1 MQTLER
7 NEAAARVAEAL
18 ISTERALDDAFGRM
32 AGLLGTVTQTRQD
45 ANWSILVG
53 QDAVNE
59 LAAALPEMTAVRD
72 RVIAAHRRLDRWQQ
86 RMGLQPMLQGGGDK
100 PPGDNSV
107 TPEVAAAAAAAGPR
121 HLRVA

>member
-1 MQTLER
+1 MER
-7 NEAAARVAEAL
+7 NEAATRVAEAL

-32 AGLLGTVTQTRQD
+32 AGLLGTVTQARQD

-72 RVIAAHRRLDRWQQ
+72 RIIAAHRRLDRWQQ
-86 RMGLQPMLQGGGDK
+86 RMGVEAVMLGGADK
-100 PPGDNSV
+100 PPGEQSV
-107 TPEVAAAAAAAGPR
+107 TAAEPR
-121 HLRVA
+121 HLRAA

>member
-1 MQTLER
+1 MER

-18 ISTERALDDAFGRM
+18 ISTERALDAAFGSM

-59 LAAALPEMTAVRD
+59 IAAALPEMTAVRD
-72 RVIAAHRRLDRWQQ
+72 RLIAAHRRLDRWQK
-86 RMGLQPMLQGGGDK
+86 RMGVETTMGGGGDK
-100 PPGDNSV
+100 PPSNEV
-107 TPEVAAAAAAAGPR
+107 TEAAEPPLR
-121 HLRVA
+121 RVA